1 MFLQVVLLSILGFI
15 FYQDLKY
22 RALHILLPILILIV
36 GSLLLH
42 FPLNLILKNA
52 LVNICFFLFI
62 FGAMVLYM
70 RIRHKNFAN
79 PLQAYF
85 GLGDVLFFV
94 SITPLFELKKYLVFL
109 ITSML
114 FAIILYFLFLKKKEI
129 KSIPLAGFSSILLGF
144 ILIVKNFLEPFFLLL
159 C

>member
-1 MFLQVVLLSILGFI
+1 
-15 FYQDLKY
+15 
-22 RALHILLPILILIV
+22 
-36 GSLLLH
+36 
-42 FPLNLILKNA
+42 
-52 LVNICFFLFI
+52 
-62 FGAMVLYM
+62 MVLYM

-114 FAIILYFLFLKKKEI
+114 FAIILYFLFLKEKEI